1 MFHLKKFVGK
11 WISFA
16 VLTHFGNYQVA
27 VAAHVV
33 LFLNP
38 FQPSVAFHIQISH
51 LICSVNHM
59 TGFYMKRNKVLKW
72 VENFQLLWLLL
83 W

>member
-1 MFHLKKFVGK
+1 MSNVIKVTAVQKNILKYPMVGSMFHLKKFVGK

-38 FQPSVAFHIQISH
+38 FQPSVAFHIKLVI
-51 LICSVNHM
+51 
-59 TGFYMKRNKVLKW
+59 
-72 VENFQLLWLLL
+72 
-83 W
+83 